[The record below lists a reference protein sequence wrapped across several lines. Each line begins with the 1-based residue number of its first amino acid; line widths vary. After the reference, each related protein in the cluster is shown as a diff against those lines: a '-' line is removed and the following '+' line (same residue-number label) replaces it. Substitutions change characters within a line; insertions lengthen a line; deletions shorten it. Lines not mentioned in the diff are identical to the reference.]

1 MLIAHVHF
9 SVAAGERQK
18 ALDTL
23 LAETPAVR
31 AMKGC
36 QAFIPFLDATDSESL
51 GVLHEWDCAEDFA
64 AYTSSPG
71 FAEVGKVLRPMMT
84 AAPVSRR
91 FDATLL
97 QTVN

>member
-9 SVAAGERQK
+9 TVAASERHK
-18 ALDTL
+18 ALEML
-23 LAETPAVR
+23 QKEAPAVR

-36 QAFIPFLDATDSESL
+36 QAFVPFLDPTSSEGL
-51 GVLHEWDCAEDFA
+51 GVLHEWDSEEDFA

-71 FAEVGKVLRPMMT
+71 FAEVGRILRPMMT
-84 AAPVSRR
+84 GAPVSRR
-91 FDATLL
+91 FDARLL